1 MRAGRRKKTAESAD
15 HAESYARKC
24 LGSLARILVHSGHS
38 PAALVQEFIDV
49 CRELGPSRQAWD
61 DEHLAYMSDLG
72 HVMTHWHSHPKFL
85 AEDGTPLP
93 LPLKGPGES
102 LYGLIARSLPERD
115 PEAVAKSLEELKG
128 IRPQGSRFVPTARYL
143 TFREHLDSG
152 RHGLMALLGMLETVE
167 HNAFSRAG
175 EPKRIERT
183 AINPR
188 FPVAAI
194 PAFRKR
200 LDELIQEFLSV
211 VDEEMTQKEATKSSR
226 RSKRFGV
233 AVCELGDISAGNRF
247 SEKKSDESR
256 GRGDRGRRRT
266 VARR

>member
-1 MRAGRRKKTAESAD
+1 MRAGRRKKTADPAD
-15 HAESYARKC
+15 IAESYARKC

-61 DEHLAYMSDLG
+61 DEHLAYMADLG

-128 IRPQGSRFVPTARYL
+128 IRPQGSMFVPTARYL

-167 HNAFSRAG
+167 HNALGRAG
-175 EPKRIERT
+175 KAKKIERT
-183 AINPR
+183 AVNPR
-188 FPVAAI
+188 FPVAAL
-194 PAFRKR
+194 PAFHDR
-200 LDELIQEFLSV
+200 LDQLIEEFLAV
-211 VDEEMTQKEATKSSR
+211 VDEEMTQKEARASSR
-226 RSKRFGV
+226 KSMRLGIGVFEFGETSGGNLFGDKTASKR
-233 AVCELGDISAGNRF
+233 
-247 SEKKSDESR
+247 
-256 GRGDRGRRRT
+256 RRRT
-266 VARR
+266 PQSQRRTVGRR